1 MAAPSDASVDAL
13 AGLLAEENTATY
25 REVLADVARQF
36 GVAPPA
42 EITDVRALAA
52 IRDRARASA
61 HAIATTRAD
70 EAARLINAGGADRAG
85 AQAAFDDFVAR
96 QADLVAA
103 YESAVTA
110 AAAMQDFVANND
122 QLTGEEWVEPR
133 DSSGDECQ
141 DAIDLGR
148 QPLGTIDP
156 PPYHPRCP
164 HYLASA
170 FDRPDDPGRLW
181 FGEE

>member
-1 MAAPSDASVDAL
+1 MASPSDASVEAL
-13 AGLLAEENTATY
+13 ASILAEENTATY
-25 REVLADVARQF
+25 REVLAGLAQRF

-42 EITDVRALAA
+42 EITDARVLAD
-52 IRDRARASA
+52 IRDRARVSA
-61 HAIATTRAD
+61 QAIATTRAD
-70 EAARLINAGGADRAG
+70 EAAKLINAYGDDRG
-85 AQAAFDDFVAR
+85 MAQAEFDDFAAR

-122 QLTGEEWVEPR
+122 QLTGEEWVEPD

-141 DAIDLGR
+141 EAIDMGR

-156 PPYHPRCP
+156 PPYHQNCP
-164 HYLASA
+164 HYLASE
-170 FDRPDDPGRLW
+170 FDMADDPGALW